1 MLYLIYVMYLWYT
14 GVYSG
19 STETREGGDQ
29 GGALITNMG
38 LHKSNRVFGIGFR
51 GFGFLY
57 TFRKCF
63 SIESLMRRKGS
74 FAGYNKGAVM
84 LGPKI
89 GTGLCDILH

>member
-1 MLYLIYVMYLWYT
+1 MLYLISVMYLWYT

-51 GFGFLY
+51 GFGFRVPVHVSEVL
-57 TFRKCF
+57 
-63 SIESLMRRKGS
+63 
-74 FAGYNKGAVM
+74 
-84 LGPKI
+84 
-89 GTGLCDILH
+89 